1 MRCRSARLDCL
12 LSSLGAGRPF
22 PGEKKTKQKEKAPR
36 KFRDS
41 ERECERKRG
50 RSWHHAEELRARM
63 QITLSTTLRE
73 SAVQAKRE
81 YAEKETRMLRGK
93 ATEREM

>member
-1 MRCRSARLDCL
+1 MCAAGAPAWIVCCPRSALAAHFRE
-12 LSSLGAGRPF
+12 R
-22 PGEKKTKQKEKAPR
+22 KKKQKEKAPR

-73 SAVQAKRE
+73 SAVRQKENMQKRRHE
-81 YAEKETRMLRGK
+81 C
-93 ATEREM
+93 

>member
-73 SAVQAKRE
+73 SAVRQKENMQKRRHE
-81 YAEKETRMLRGK
+81 C
-93 ATEREM
+93 